1 MGTRLAAPQKIWR
14 GESSARLAGGAPPS
28 AARPPQ
34 RRATQVGSGRR
45 HPPGPWRR
53 ATRVCTRRARVGRP
67 RAGRTRA
74 GCGKPAPW
82 GVAVAR
88 FARHAPPAT
97 PPLPRRSNSM
107 GLPDRDRRVEPL
119 AGDCAARAGPP
130 RAAQNRP
137 RRRRRFFARA
147 THLGVDVGAHRQL
160 RARGRGLDGLG
171 LHGGAGE
178 RGGGERHFCR
188 GGAARLQNDS
198 AGAPPRL
205 ANQRRFGL
213 RAYPQP
219 KKAKCSAR
227 TTTAPRSC
235 LGRGGDLQSSKT
247 ANEPE
252 GGRGLRA
259 SGRKEA
265 RHIQPPPKRS
275 ESIFV
280 ALVTPLLAPPCAVIG
295 PSAARRRGVYA
306 PEAPM
311 ARR

>member
-1 MGTRLAAPQKIWR
+1 MTASCEREAAALTALACTAAPVNEEVANDISVEGVLR
-14 GESSARLAGGAPPS
+14 GCRMIL
-28 AARPPQ
+28 RVHPQ
-34 RRATQVGSGRR
+34 S
-45 HPPGPWRR
+45 
-53 ATRVCTRRARVGRP
+53 
-67 RAGRTRA
+67 
-74 GCGKPAPW
+74 
-82 GVAVAR
+82 
-88 FARHAPPAT
+88 
-97 PPLPRRSNSM
+97 
-107 GLPDRDRRVEPL
+107 
-119 AGDCAARAGPP
+119 
-130 RAAQNRP
+130 
-137 RRRRRFFARA
+137 
-147 THLGVDVGAHRQL
+147 
-160 RARGRGLDGLG
+160 
-171 LHGGAGE
+171 
-178 RGGGERHFCR
+178 
-188 GGAARLQNDS
+188 
-198 AGAPPRL
+198 RL

-235 LGRGGDLQSSKT
+235 LGRGGDLQSSKM